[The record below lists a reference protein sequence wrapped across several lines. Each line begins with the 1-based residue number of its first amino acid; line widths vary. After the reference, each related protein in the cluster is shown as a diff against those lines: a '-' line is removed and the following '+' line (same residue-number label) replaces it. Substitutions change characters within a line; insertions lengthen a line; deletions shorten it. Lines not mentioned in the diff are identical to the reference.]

1 MRQTSRRIPKL
12 APPPPSVR
20 GALIT
25 ALVLY
30 FVIEHWVPFGH
41 ELLYPLTLLATW
53 VHEMGHGVTAL
64 ACGGQFLSLDVF
76 ADASG
81 LARTTTAAAWQQG
94 LVAAGGLVAPPV
106 VGALLLALSR
116 GPKRARVLLAAL
128 ASAILAS
135 VAVWVRSATGL
146 IALPI
151 VALVLSLF
159 ITNKIGTPERRL
171 LLAQF
176 LGVVL
181 AIDTVTRIDYLFK
194 SEVRINGTVIPSDI
208 ASVAH
213 SLGGPSLL
221 WGLALAAF
229 SLLFLAAG
237 LFAAWRAG

>member
-1 MRQTSRRIPKL
+1 MRRIPKL

-30 FVIEHWVPFGH
+30 FVVEHWVPFGH

-53 VHEMGHGVTAL
+53 GHEMGHGITAVVF
-64 ACGGQFLSLDVF
+64 GGQFLSFDVF

-81 LARTTTAAAWQQG
+81 LAHTTSAAAWQQG

-116 GPKRARVLLAAL
+116 GPRRAQILLAAL
-128 ASAILAS
+128 SLSILVS
-135 VAVWVRSATGL
+135 VAIWVRSATGL

-151 VALVLSLF
+151 VAVVLALF
-159 ITNKIGTPERRL
+159 VTNKIGTPQRRL
-171 LLAQF
+171 VLAQF

-213 SLGGPSLL
+213 SFGGPSLL
-221 WGLALAAF
+221 WGLSLAAV
-229 SLLFLAAG
+229 SLLCLLAG
-237 LFAAWRAG
+237 LFTAWRAG